1 MRILNEE
8 LVKYSIIKP
17 VDLRAMSLVSALL
30 NNLAIQAVH
39 ISALSKRWFQYVAQL
54 RGAHIRPFNPYSID
68 FES

>member
-30 NNLAIQAVH
+30 NKTSEKTSTLTGHQM
-39 ISALSKRWFQYVAQL
+39 SRFQSFSL
-54 RGAHIRPFNPYSID
+54 LI
-68 FES
+68 

>member
-30 NNLAIQAVH
+30 NSWRH
-39 ISALSKRWFQYVAQL
+39 RISRFQDFKKMEIFVVLSW
-54 RGAHIRPFNPYSID
+54 G
-68 FES
+68 